1 MGTRSLMSIA
11 VATALTT
18 RAGLGAGLF
27 VKMRALRKS
36 VMGRAVRSN
45 PHWRYT
51 GEDERPAGPGG
62 EARTREGSVIG
73 DL

>member
-27 VKMRALRKS
+27 VKMRALCKS
-36 VMGRAVRSN
+36 VMGSN